1 MEPSSVRAAPADTP
15 GGLVRRTRRAKGMT
29 LCQLGQLT
37 GYSTA
42 QVSRYERGI
51 SPLTDIVVLRRFA
64 DALGIP
70 PQTLGLTPEPGA
82 RHSHTSAATTAYPR
96 LPAPRV
102 SETTRADGGE
112 DAMRRRQML
121 ALTLTA
127 AAAASTP
134 GRAGAEPMREAA
146 LGDVLVG
153 RLRDAMLGLH
163 PAAAIPSM
171 PDLYGEL
178 ARAAADAHTCRYS
191 SLAVR
196 LPRLLSAAHAAAED
210 PAAGGVLA
218 QGYLLATRVLVKLE
232 DQQLGWMAADRAR
245 QLAEAADDPLAI
257 AEAARQLAVLARRAG
272 WNDQAMSIALCAAD
286 APALRDA
293 GPEGTA
299 ARGLLIQSAAYT
311 AARDRDQAGMRK
323 LTAEAAAIADELGGT
338 RLRAHGGFSSATV
351 QLHLISA
358 EDRAGDPSAAI
369 AAASRLAPQ
378 ALPTIERRARFHV
391 DVATAY
397 ARWGRRDQCIDALLA
412 AEAQAPE
419 ETHARPTVK
428 TLISGL
434 LVSGR
439 TTPQLRG
446 LASRAGVLTR

>member
-1 MEPSSVRAAPADTP
+1 
-15 GGLVRRTRRAKGMT
+15 MT

-51 SPLTDIVVLRRFA
+51 SPLTDTLVLRRFA
-64 DALGIP
+64 AALGIP
-70 PQTLGLTPEPGA
+70 PQALGLTPEPGA
-82 RHSHTSAATTAYPR
+82 RHAPTTAYPR
-96 LPAPRV
+96 LPGPRV
-102 SETTRADGGE
+102 SGTAQADGGE

-127 AAAASTP
+127 AAAASAP
-134 GRAGAEPMREAA
+134 GRAGAEPVREPA

-163 PAAAIPSM
+163 PEVTAPPAAS
-171 PDLYGEL
+171 LHTEL
-178 ARAAADAHTCRYS
+178 ARAAAEFHTCQYNN
-191 SLAVR
+191 LAAR
-196 LPRLLSAAHAAAED
+196 LPSLLSAAHAAPD
-210 PAAGGVLA
+210 SPAVGGVLA
-218 QGYLLATRVLVKLE
+218 QSYLLTTRVLVKLE

-245 QLAEAADDPLAI
+245 QLAEAAGDPLAI

-272 WNDQAMSIALCAAD
+272 WTDQAMTIALCAAD
-286 APALRDA
+286 APALRSA
-293 GPEGTA
+293 GPEGAA

-323 LTAEAAAIADELGGT
+323 LTAEAASIAEELGGT

-369 AAASRLAPQ
+369 AAADKLAPL
-378 ALPTIERRARFHV
+378 ALPSIERRARYHV
-391 DVATAY
+391 DIATAY
-397 ARWGRRDQCIDALLA
+397 ARWGHRDKCIDALLA
-412 AEAQAPE
+412 AEREASE
-419 ETHARPTVK
+419 ETHARPAAK
-428 TLISGL
+428 ALISGL

-439 TTPQLRG
+439 TTPGLRG
-446 LASRAGVLTR
+446 LAARAGVLTR